1 MTPKIAYLCS
11 SVSWGGLEMNQLK
24 NALWMHQRGHEVLV
38 IGIESSPFIAEAK
51 QFDLN
56 VLIIQKHKKYY
67 DFKAGKKL
75 AKYLGEHQV
84 THLIIRDNRDLSLA
98 VIAKRKCKIPL
109 HLSYFMEMQLGMSK
123 KGIFHTIRYSY
134 LDLWACPLNW
144 LADQVKKLTKINP
157 SKIKVI
163 PSGLDFEQLNQEI
176 AQSDARDILNLPKD
190 KFIFGLIGRFDEHKG
205 QLLVLEAFKKIDSK
219 NAILCFLGEPNKEGG
234 SDYYERFQD
243 CILQN
248 ELDKEVVIRPFRRDV
263 DVFYKAIDCCI
274 MASKSETFGMVTIES
289 LFCGTP
295 VLASNAGGSPELIQN
310 EITGLLFESQNSD
323 DLALKM
329 NFVVNQKVTF
339 QKDMLRKSVE
349 KFDAK
354 AVCFQVE
361 EILGLPH
368 PI

>member
-1 MTPKIAYLCS
+1 M
-11 SVSWGGLEMNQLK
+11 
-24 NALWMHQRGHEVLV
+24 
-38 IGIESSPFIAEAK
+38 
-51 QFDLN
+51 
-56 VLIIQKHKKYY
+56 
-67 DFKAGKKL
+67 
-75 AKYLGEHQV
+75 
-84 THLIIRDNRDLSLA
+84 
-98 VIAKRKCKIPL
+98 
-109 HLSYFMEMQLGMSK
+109 
-123 KGIFHTIRYSY
+123 
-134 LDLWACPLNW
+134 
-144 LADQVKKLTKINP
+144 
-157 SKIKVI
+157 
-163 PSGLDFEQLNQEI
+163 NQEI
-176 AQSDARDILNLPKD
+176 DQSDAREILNLPKD

-329 NFVVNQKVTF
+329 NIVLNQKVTF

-361 EILGLPH
+361 EVLGLPH